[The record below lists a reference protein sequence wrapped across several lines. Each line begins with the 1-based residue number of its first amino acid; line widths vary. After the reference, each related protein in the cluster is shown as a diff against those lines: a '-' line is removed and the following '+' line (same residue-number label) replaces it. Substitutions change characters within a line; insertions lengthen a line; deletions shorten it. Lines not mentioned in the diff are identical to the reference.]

1 MPPLLID
8 THCHLNFDSYE
19 PDRADVIARADAAG
33 VTRTIIPAVDIATT
47 RESLALAEQYPGKIF
62 ATSGVHPNSTA
73 DFNDSV
79 LAEIEAL
86 ARKPHIVAIGEIG
99 LDYYRDRSPKA
110 QQFSAFE
117 AQLELA
123 NRLTLPII
131 IHNRDASEDVV
142 AVLEKWVKTLT
153 GVMRERPGVMHSFS
167 APSEI
172 AQKVLAM
179 GFYLG
184 FTGPVTFGKADE
196 LRRVVAATPLD
207 RILVETDGP
216 FLTPHPYRGKRNE
229 PGYIPLIA
237 ERIASVK
244 QLSLDE
250 VATATTANAVRLFNL
265 PSL

>member
-19 PDRADVIARADAAG
+19 PDRADVIARAASAG
-33 VTRTIIPAVDIATT
+33 VTRIIIPAVDLATT

-62 ATSGVHPNSTA
+62 ATSGVHPNSTT
-73 DFNDSV
+73 DFDAAV

-86 ARKPHIVAIGEIG
+86 AQKPHMVAIGEIG

-110 QQFSAFE
+110 KQFAAFE

-123 NRLTLPII
+123 TRLTLPII
-131 IHNRDASEDVV
+131 IHNREASEDIVS
-142 AVLEKWVKTLT
+142 VLETWVKTLT
-153 GVMRERPGVMHSFS
+153 GTMRERPGVMHSFS
-167 APSEI
+167 APLDI
-172 AQKVLAM
+172 AEKVLAM

-184 FTGPVTFGKADE
+184 FTGPVTFGKADD
-196 LRRVVAATPLD
+196 LRREVSATPLD

-229 PGYIPLIA
+229 PAYIPLIA
-237 ERIASVK
+237 ERIASIK

-250 VATATTANAVRLFNL
+250 IAAATTANAVRLFNL
-265 PSL
+265 P